1 MRRMSMR
8 RFGRLVAT
16 VMRTLPPEFE
26 PYVQNLVVDVRSEP
40 DEETL
45 RLAGFTEEEIEAG
58 DSLFGLYVPGAT
70 AEYEVGLPL
79 PDRILI
85 FRDPLED
92 EFPDPRQLRIE
103 IRKTV
108 VHELSHH
115 FGFNEDDI
123 APFDAR
129 ENPFADEDD

>member
-1 MRRMSMR
+1 MSMR
-8 RFGRLVAT
+8 RFGRLVAI

-26 PYVQNLVVDVRSEP
+26 PYIQNLVVDVQSEP

-45 RLAGFTEEEIEAG
+45 RLAGFTEEEIAAG
-58 DSLFGLYVPGAT
+58 ESLFGLYVPGTT
-70 AEYEVGLPL
+70 AEYESGVSM

-92 EFPDPRQLRIE
+92 EFPDPKQLRIE

-115 FGFNEDDI
+115 FGFNEEDI
-123 APFDAR
+123 APFDAK
-129 ENPFADEDD
+129 EDPFAGHEDA